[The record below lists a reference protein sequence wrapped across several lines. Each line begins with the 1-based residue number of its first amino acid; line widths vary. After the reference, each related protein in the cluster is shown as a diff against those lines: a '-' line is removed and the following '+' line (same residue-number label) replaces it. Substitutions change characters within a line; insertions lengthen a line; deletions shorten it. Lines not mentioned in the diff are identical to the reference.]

1 MERVSGT
8 HGRQVQGMNSGS
20 VSTRE
25 DRGNH
30 SASRAMMKAGL
41 GGIVVLLVL
50 ALGVTYA
57 VIEVKSGLRA
67 YVTGESLW
75 SNGTQ
80 EAVYYLDRYA
90 ETREERWLVLAR
102 EGLSVP
108 LGDRRARL
116 ALEQDPPDIQAARE
130 GFLAGRNPPE
140 DVGRLIRMFRHF
152 SEVSYFRR
160 SVSIWREADEHIL
173 RLEELSGI
181 LEADMESPERLARI
195 RNEIAGIQH
204 ELRLLA
210 EAFSRTLGEADRWLN
225 AVLFLVV
232 GVVLGLAALMV
243 MALFWWA
250 ARKLTLSERELW
262 ATLEHAGVGMVLV
275 SNAGTVRSV
284 NSRLSNI
291 LGHPVG
297 SLVGVQLSDWPAFE
311 EDPLRLGEVRADLD
325 NGSGSVVQQR
335 RCLRGDGAL
344 VQLQFTFSAV
354 FASGNRLHDLVG
366 VVEDVTEQH
375 SRVERLSWEA
385 THDPLTGVLNRREFS
400 RRLEMICETS
410 GREGARNV
418 LCVIDLD
425 RFKELNDSSGHSA
438 GDEYLRTLCE
448 IIDSHLREGDVL
460 ARLGGD
466 EFAVV
471 LQYCSLDSAREIAET
486 LRRAVEE
493 YVFTWQGRDFRI
505 TLSVGLMELGGGSSS
520 RAELLEGADNACYEA
535 KRRGRNRVFV
545 LSRED
550 VVGAETRQI
559 AGGDPQR

>member
-1 MERVSGT
+1 
-8 HGRQVQGMNSGS
+8 MNSGLA
-20 VSTRE
+20 RE
-25 DRGNH
+25 EKGGS
-30 SASRAMMKAGL
+30 SASRSMMKAGL
-41 GGIVVLLVL
+41 GGIVVLLAL
-50 ALGVTYA
+50 ALGVIYA

-67 YVTGESLW
+67 YVSGESLW

-80 EAVYYLDRYA
+80 EAVYYLDLYA
-90 ETREERWLVLAR
+90 ETGDESWLVRAR

-116 ALEQDPPDIQAARE
+116 ALEQDPPDIETARE

-140 DVGRLIRMFRHF
+140 DVGRLIWMFRHF
-152 SEVSYFRR
+152 SEVSYFRQ

-173 RLEELSGI
+173 RLEEFSRL
-181 LEADMESPERLARI
+181 LEAGVESPERIARI
-195 RNEIAGIQH
+195 REEIADIQN

-225 AVLFLVV
+225 AVLFLAV
-232 GVVLGLAALMV
+232 GTVLGLAALMV

-250 ARKLTLSERELW
+250 ARKLTLSEQELR

-275 SNAGTVRSV
+275 SHAGTVRSV
-284 NSRLSNI
+284 NSRLSSI

-297 SLVGVQLSDWPAFE
+297 SLVGVQLSDWPGFE
-311 EDPLRLGEVRADLD
+311 ENPLRLGEVRADLD

-335 RCLRGDGAL
+335 SYLRGDATP

-354 FASGNRLHDLVG
+354 FAGGNRLHDLVG

-385 THDPLTGVLNRREFS
+385 THDPLTGLLNRREFS
-400 RRLEMICETS
+400 RRLEMICKAS

-425 RFKELNDSSGHSA
+425 RFKEINDICGHLA
-438 GDEYLRTLCE
+438 GDEYLQTICG
-448 IIDSHLREGDVL
+448 IIGGHLREGDL
-460 ARLGGD
+460 LGRLGGD

-471 LQYCSLDSAREIAET
+471 LQHCPLDAACEIAET
-486 LRRAVEE
+486 LRRAVEDSA
-493 YVFTWQGRDFRI
+493 FSWQGRDFRVTI
-505 TLSVGLMELGGGSSS
+505 SVGLVELGASLAS
-520 RAELLEGADNACYEA
+520 RTELLEAADNACYEA

-545 LSRED
+545 FSCEQTPRS
-550 VVGAETRQI
+550 GANR
-559 AGGDPQR
+559 A